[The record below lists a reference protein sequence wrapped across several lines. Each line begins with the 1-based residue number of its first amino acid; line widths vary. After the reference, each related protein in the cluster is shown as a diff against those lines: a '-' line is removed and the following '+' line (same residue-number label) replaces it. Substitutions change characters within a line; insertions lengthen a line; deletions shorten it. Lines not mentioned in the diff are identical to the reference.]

1 MPEGK
6 KTSNAPRQKLFH
18 PRQKRSYYHTR
29 LHPESY
35 SGWHLATSRC
45 PLCQKAKRESR
56 QSQRPPENQWQNDA
70 INFPADVT
78 ALNMRAFTGRR
89 AAHRSPLVGQSVA
102 ALCTTARKHLA
113 AIAGRHSFAEA
124 MLLGALAFLRL
135 ISSKHFS
142 APPSFVRCPDGHRQ
156 MPVRAP

>member
-1 MPEGK
+1 MRRGK
-6 KTSNAPRQKLFH
+6 SSFIHGKSAAIIIPGCTLN
-18 PRQKRSYYHTR
+18 HTR
-29 LHPESY
+29 GGTWQHPAARY
-35 SGWHLATSRC
+35 
-45 PLCQKAKRESR
+45 AKRQSGNPANRKDRRKTKGRTTPSISR
-56 QSQRPPENQWQNDA
+56 RN
-70 INFPADVT
+70 VT